1 MAYKVIKA
9 SGSISGLT
17 KREFIVDTAA
27 EITDL
32 PTNKQMGR
40 KQTGDT
46 VSDEMCAVGSTA
58 SVTETGDVYE
68 LNASSTWVKKPAEG
82 SGEGSDITIDST
94 LTQEGQAA
102 DAKAAGDALA
112 KKANSTDLSGYV
124 QTTTAESTYAKKS
137 DISGFMTTAAADS
150 KYAAKSQ
157 LDNYATTDTLSSY
170 VTSSSADSTYA
181 KKTELSAYAT
191 TESLG
196 NYMQTSAADAKYATK
211 SELGSYATTE
221 SLEAYMQTTT
231 ADGKYATKS
240 ELSSYATTDSLDSYM
255 QTTTADGKYATK
267 SELGSYATTASL
279 ADYAKTSELP
289 KGTAVTDATG
299 ETDAHTQ
306 LNALLASLRAAGII
320 ASS

>member
-1 MAYKVIKA
+1 MAYKVIK
-9 SGSISGLT
+9 SKGSISGLT
-17 KREFIVDTAA
+17 HREFIVDTAA

-32 PTNKQMGR
+32 PTNKKMGK

-102 DAKAAGDALA
+102 DAKATGDALA
-112 KKANSTDLSGYV
+112 TKADASALSNYV
-124 QTTTAESTYAKKS
+124 QTSTAE
-137 DISGFMTTAAADS
+137 G
-150 KYAAKSQ
+150 
-157 LDNYATTDTLSSY
+157 
-170 VTSSSADSTYA
+170 TYA

-211 SELGSYATTE
+211 SELN
-221 SLEAYMQTTT
+221 
-231 ADGKYATKS
+231 
-240 ELSSYATTDSLDSYM
+240 SYATTDSLDSYM

-279 ADYAKTSELP
+279 SSYLQTSTADGKYATKTELSSYATTSSLAEYAKTSELP

-299 ETDAHTQ
+299 EADAHTQ

>member
-9 SGSISGLT
+9 QGSVQGIA
-17 KREFIVDTAA
+17 KRVFIVDTAA

-32 PTNKQMGR
+32 PTNKKIGKAQS
-40 KQTGDT
+40 GDT
-46 VSDEMCAVGSTA
+46 VSDEMCAIGSIATV
-58 SVTETGDVYE
+58 SENGDTYE

-102 DAKAAGDALA
+102 DAKATGDALA
-112 KKANSTDLSGYV
+112 TKADASALSNYV
-124 QTTTAESTYAKKS
+124 QTSTAE
-137 DISGFMTTAAADS
+137 G
-150 KYAAKSQ
+150 
-157 LDNYATTDTLSSY
+157 
-170 VTSSSADSTYA
+170 TYA

-221 SLEAYMQTTT
+221 SLGAYMQTTT

-289 KGTAVTDATG
+289 KGAAVTDATG
-299 ETDAHTQ
+299 ESDAYTQ